1 MERCIRKC
9 EIIIFP
15 ICGGVFNVLQNFSIL
30 GYDTCDNRCYEYG
43 LNMKKWNTDHDGIN
57 DGDELQYWN
66 VTRGLSL
73 NESIAYCK
81 NPDFDNDSILH
92 GGE

>member
-1 MERCIRKC
+1 M
-9 EIIIFP
+9 
-15 ICGGVFNVLQNFSIL
+15 LQNFSIL
-30 GYDTCDNRCYEYG
+30 GYDTCDNGCYEYG

-66 VTRGLSL
+66 VTRGLPL

-81 NPDFDNDSILH
+81 NPDVDNDSIPD
-92 GGE
+92 GKEIKGYTVKIITGWDSKGEPM